1 MLLNGICP
9 YFTMFPLKFPHAL
22 LGRHG
27 KKGEAVL
34 DPFAGRGTTLYA
46 SRLLGMTAY
55 GVDANPVAAAISA
68 AKLANTTPGRV
79 VAAARLILE
88 QRPEAADVPGGEFW
102 ELAFHEEVLGQLC
115 RLREGLLENC
125 RSDTRKALRAVLL
138 GGLHGP
144 RMKGKPSYFSNQCPR
159 TVRAETGLF
168 GEILE
173 GTEHVAAGG
182 GRVGFD
188 NATGAAVFWRGGDG
202 WQGRGC

>member
-1 MLLNGICP
+1 M
-9 YFTMFPLKFPHAL
+9 
-22 LGRHG
+22 
-27 KKGEAVL
+27 

-125 RSDTRKALRAVLL
+125 RSDTRKALRRFCLA
-138 GGLHGP
+138 GCTGP
-144 RMKGKPSYFSNQCPR
+144 G
-159 TVRAETGLF
+159 
-168 GEILE
+168 
-173 GTEHVAAGG
+173 
-182 GRVGFD
+182 
-188 NATGAAVFWRGGDG
+188 
-202 WQGRGC
+202 